1 MPKRG
6 DRLGA
11 EGSRPRC
18 LHGCAGKVS
27 SRFPGARKHTAAPED
42 ATGVSGGRE
51 RPACL
56 RRRARISH
64 QQRRAR
70 GTAAGSHSLGR
81 VLRRHGHKTV
91 ARSASPP
98 GSALDRQACRHRG
111 ATHRPSWLGPSV
123 FHRAV
128 GLGSTAPPWLV
139 PGRHRHHRI
148 SYATPI
154 ATSALY
160 SVGTSIRIHSRT
172 ITSTTACSTAET
184 ILSHPATGSF
194 VTVEKSGTMNTFMT
208 PAMEKRRSPR
218 G

>member
-98 GSALDRQACRHRG
+98 GSALDRHACRHAG

-128 GLGSTAPPWLV
+128 GVGSTAARSLV
-139 PGRHRHHRI
+139 LVKHRYHRI
-148 SYATPI
+148 SYASPI
-154 ATSALY
+154 STSALY
-160 SVGTSIRIHSRT
+160 SVGTSIHFHSRT
-172 ITSTTACSTAET
+172 ITSKTACSTAKS
-184 ILSHPATGSF
+184 ILSNPTTG
-194 VTVEKSGTMNTFMT
+194 TF
-208 PAMEKRRSPR
+208 
-218 G
+218 